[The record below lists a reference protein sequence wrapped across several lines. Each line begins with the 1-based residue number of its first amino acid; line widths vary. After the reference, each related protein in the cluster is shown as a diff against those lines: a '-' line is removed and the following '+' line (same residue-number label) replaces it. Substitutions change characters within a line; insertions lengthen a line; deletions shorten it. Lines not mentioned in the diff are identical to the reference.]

1 LQINQTPFATAELGL
16 NGTFVVNGTVELGG
30 TTYYTPGGSA
40 IGNPAHTTGPAQ
52 DTTFVY
58 DQGDY
63 VQTVAANITIEA
75 GATETARVIMS
86 TGNVLSL
93 NSHNGHI
100 VSNRNG
106 IEPMNYY
113 FTLVEPSWTMEG

>member
-1 LQINQTPFATAELGL
+1 MTL
-16 NGTFVVNGTVELGG
+16 NGIFVVNGTVELGG
-30 TTYYTPGGSA
+30 TTYYTPGGSSST
-40 IGNPAHTTGPAQ
+40 NPAHIIGPAQ
-52 DTTFVY
+52 DTTFIY

-100 VSNRNG
+100 VSNRTG